1 MVSEHLSTYFTIF
14 VKSLNDAAMRNVD
27 ILYAKAMTLAI
38 EKHDGQTDK
47 GGAKYVEHVKRVAAR
62 CNADET
68 KIVALLHDLLED
80 TDVTPDFLLSMGF
93 SQEVVDDV
101 LAVTR
106 QEGENYA
113 DFILRVEQSERGKEV
128 KIADLED
135 NMDIRRLSELTEE
148 DCRRLCRYLHS
159 WRYLRGLEKDT
170 SKILG

>member
-1 MVSEHLSTYFTIF
+1 
-14 VKSLNDAAMRNVD
+14 MRNVD
-27 ILYAKAMTLAI
+27 ILCAKAMKLAG
-38 EKHDGQTDK
+38 EKHQGQTDK

-62 CNADET
+62 CYADET
-68 KIVALLHDLLED
+68 KIVAWLHDLLED
-80 TDVTPDFLLSMGF
+80 TDVTPDYLLSMGF
-93 SQEVVDDV
+93 PQEVVDDV

-135 NMDIRRLSELTEE
+135 NMDIRRLNDLSEE
-148 DCRRLCRYLHS
+148 DCRRLRKYLHS

-170 SKILG
+170 SKILD